1 MVEISTE
8 RRIHKLENQKKKHS
22 NNPKMVAN
30 IQGRIDTL
38 RNTGNK
44 R

>member
-8 RRIHKLENQKKKHS
+8 RRIHKLENQKKKHAS
-22 NNPKMVAN
+22 NPKMAAN
-30 IQGRIDTL
+30 LQGRIDTL
-38 RNTGNK
+38 RNTGKK